1 MSSNTEISYVGWLT
15 DVNQNGK
22 RTVVIPMFQRDY
34 AQGRKDKRTTQVR
47 ERFAESLAQS
57 ICKNERLSLGL
68 IFGSKQPDSEIWR
81 LHDGQ
86 QRLTTLHLLHWYVA
100 ARANLDCWPAD
111 FLNRFRYETQIAAR
125 DFCANMASSR
135 VDFEDRTPSD
145 FIREQGWFHPSWE
158 RDQSVSGMLVML
170 DALQAAFDKAGIN
183 DWSAEWQKLTSKENC
198 SIRFHW
204 QDMGPINAGQDFYIK
219 LNGRGRSLTDFEH
232 FKAWLVNHLEKEPNQ
247 EDLKQLDTRWTDLFW
262 THRNKEAEGGEEI
275 GDAMLSFFHGVVLN
289 LLLAESSSSD
299 HKVLVNEVISG
310 APLKREELQALY
322 TKPHVENL
330 FHLLRTLSKDGF
342 SVKLEEKL
350 KASHVSLFEDNR
362 LQDFGWLTGWR
373 KSVLVSRA
381 LSFAAF
387 DFIRENKWEP
397 SSLDSPEYAKWLRL
411 VRNLIE
417 NSSLNNDTFPNVI
430 RSLRSLL
437 KKIGTTSV
445 FEQLATL
452 EKLGFSG
459 LDDKQLNEEIAKAK
473 LKSNSEKWIEALN
486 EAEDHPLFQGQI
498 GWLLRVAGVDDS
510 SDAVGVGEFIN
521 TYRCLDRLFQKDQ
534 HTGKWEFRKSPFLLY
549 RALLSLSKGDYMPSA
564 GSSWSFS
571 FDRTEWRKAFEREEC
586 RDSLSELV
594 KTLSEGGMTLEDFV
608 KSNSEDAENKIWGGD
623 DAWWRFLLWC
633 PEAIGYC
640 RKGRIRWLE
649 DATADENNS
658 VLLVTSERLSG
669 DHSELRSYVL
679 FLRLNQHFATPL
691 EMGNLEV
698 SYSGYREYE
707 SHVALQRK
715 SEPQFELQISHPL
728 PKFRIDKHKPF
739 RLRIVDAKPSPESEG
754 KGQIVR
760 EGWFTNFPRIEK
772 LLELAQV
779 NFAEIAEM
787 SDDKMQG
794 LPNFTWTTNQASTK
808 SPTPDESPDSR
819 STSSD

>member
-57 ICKNERLSLGL
+57 ICENERLSLGL
-68 IFGSKQPDSEIWR
+68 VFGSQQPDSEIWH

-100 ARANLDCWPAD
+100 ARANLDCWPSD

-135 VDFEDRTPSD
+135 IDFKDVNPSKA
-145 FIREQGWFHPSWE
+145 IQEQGWFHPSWE

-170 DALQAAFDKAGIN
+170 DALHAALGKAGIN
-183 DWSAEWQKLTSKENC
+183 DWSVEWQKLTSKEDC
-198 SIRFHW
+198 PIRFHW

-247 EDLKQLDTRWTDLFW
+247 EDWKQLDTHWTDLFW
-262 THRNKEAEGGEEI
+262 TRRNEEGEEI

-289 LLLAESSSSD
+289 LLLAEPDSSAQ
-299 HKVLVNEVISG
+299 KNLVDEVIKG

-322 TKPHVENL
+322 TKGNVENL
-330 FHLLRTLSKDGF
+330 FHLLKTLSKEGF
-342 SVKLEEKL
+342 SGKLHKEL
-350 KASHVSLFEDNR
+350 DASHVSLFEDNR
-362 LQDFGWLTGWR
+362 LQDFRWLTGWH

-381 LSFAAF
+381 LAFAAF
-387 DFIRENKWEP
+387 DFIRIYEWEQ
-397 SSLDSPEYAKWLRL
+397 SSLDSPEFSKWMRL
-411 VRNLIE
+411 VRNLVE
-417 NSSLNNDTFPNVI
+417 NSTLNNVTFPNVI
-430 RSLRSLL
+430 RSLRNLL

-445 FEQLATL
+445 FEQLVKL
-452 EKLGFSG
+452 EKTDFPG
-459 LDDKQLNEEIAKAK
+459 LDDKQLNEEIGKAK
-473 LKSNSEKWIEALN
+473 LKLKNGDWIEALN
-486 EAEDHPLFQGQI
+486 NAEDHPLFQGQI
-498 GWLLRVAGVDDS
+498 AWLLRVPGVDDS
-510 SDAVGVGEFIN
+510 SDAVGVGEFIK

-534 HTGKWEFRKSPFLLY
+534 HTGEWEFRKSPFLLY
-549 RALLSLSKGDYMPSA
+549 RALLSLSKGDYMPSV

-571 FDRTEWRKAFEREEC
+571 FDRTEWRNAFERKDC
-586 RDSLSELV
+586 RDSLRELV
-594 KTLSEGGMTLEDFV
+594 KTLSEGGMPLEDFV
-608 KSNSEDAENKIWGGD
+608 VTEAEKAKPSIINAD
-623 DAWWRFLLWC
+623 DAWWRYLLWC
-633 PEAIGYC
+633 PEAIEYC
-640 RKGRIRWLE
+640 RKGRIRWIE

-669 DHSELRSYVL
+669 DHAELRSYVL
-679 FLRLNQHFATPL
+679 FLRLKQHPATLP
-691 EMGNLEV
+691 ERGNLDV

-707 SHVALQRK
+707 SHVTLRHK
-715 SEPQFELQISHPL
+715 NDPQIELQISHPRPEL
-728 PKFRIDKHKPF
+728 PNQQDKPF
-739 RLRIVDAKPSPESEG
+739 RLRIVDAKPSTEAEG

-760 EGWFTNFPRIEK
+760 EGWFSHFPKIEK

-794 LPNFTWTTNQASTK
+794 LPNFTWTTNQDFTK
-808 SPTPDESPDSR
+808 SPTAEESPDSR